1 MAEGK
6 LALITGAGG
15 GMGQATVERLSRD
28 GFRIAG
34 TDINQAGLDVA
45 IAKATTEA
53 TGYVCD
59 LIDEAAV
66 GAMVAKV
73 GDEMGGIDVLVN
85 LIGWSGTTRFHEE
98 NSDYWRKIMAINF
111 ESILYVTHPV
121 LNGMIERKS
130 GKIVNVSSD
139 AGRVGT
145 STEAVYSAMKG
156 GLISF
161 SKSLARENARYNI
174 NVNALCPG
182 PTDTPLLQEEIAA
195 NPDIVARMTRL
206 IPFRRLGQPKDM
218 AAAIS
223 FLAGP
228 DSDYITGQALSVSG
242 GLTMV

>member
-45 IAKATTEA
+45 IAKAATEA
-53 TGYVCD
+53 KGYLCD

-66 GAMVAKV
+66 RAMVAKV
-73 GDEMGGIDVLVN
+73 GDEMGAIDVLVN

-161 SKSLARENARYNI
+161 SKSLARENARYNV

-182 PTDTPLLQEEIAA
+182 PTDTPLLQEEIEA

-206 IPFRRLGQPKDM
+206 IPFRRLGQPEDM

>member
-1 MAEGK
+1 MAEQK

-34 TDINQAGLDVA
+34 TDIDADGLEAA

-53 TGYVCD
+53 KGYVCD
-59 LIDEAAV
+59 LTDEAAAH
-66 GAMVAKV
+66 AMVAAV
-73 GDEMGGIDVLVN
+73 PDEMGPVDVLVN

-98 NSDYWRKIMAINF
+98 NSAYWRKIMSINF
-111 ESILYVTHPV
+111 EAILYVTHPV
-121 LNGMIERKS
+121 LNGMIERNG

-156 GLISF
+156 GLVSF
-161 SKSLARENARYNI
+161 SKSLARENARYNV
-174 NVNALCPG
+174 NVNAVCPG
-182 PTDTPLLQEEIAA
+182 PTDTPLLQEEIEA

-206 IPFRRLGQPKDM
+206 IPFRRLGQPADM

>member
-1 MAEGK
+1 MAEQK

-28 GFRIAG
+28 GFRVAG
-34 TDINQAGLDVA
+34 TDINADGLEVA
-45 IAKATTEA
+45 IATATAEA
-53 TGYVCD
+53 KGYVCD
-59 LIDEAAV
+59 LTDEAAAH
-66 GAMVAKV
+66 AMVAAV
-73 GDEMGGIDVLVN
+73 SDEMGPIDVLVN

-98 NSDYWRKIMAINF
+98 NSAYWRKIMSINF
-111 ESILYVTHPV
+111 EAILYVTHPV
-121 LNGMIERKS
+121 LNGMIERNG

-161 SKSLARENARYNI
+161 SKSLARENARYNV
-174 NVNALCPG
+174 NVNAVCPG
-182 PTDTPLLQEEIAA
+182 PTDTPLLQEEIEA

-206 IPFRRLGQPKDM
+206 IPFRRLGQPADM

>member
-1 MAEGK
+1 MVEGK
-6 LALITGAGG
+6 LALVTGAGG
-15 GMGQATVERLSRD
+15 GMGQATVARLSRD

-34 TDINQAGLDVA
+34 TDINESGLDTE
-45 IAKATTEA
+45 IATATTEA
-53 TGYVCD
+53 KGYPCD
-59 LIDEAAV
+59 LTYEDATH
-66 GAMVAKV
+66 AMVARV
-73 GDEMGGIDVLVN
+73 GDEMGPVDVLVN

-98 NSDYWRKIMAINF
+98 NSAYWRKIMSINF
-111 ESILYVTHPV
+111 VAILYVTHPV
-121 LNGMIERKS
+121 LNGMIERNG

-161 SKSLARENARYNI
+161 SKSLARENARYNV
-174 NVNALCPG
+174 NVNAVCPG

-195 NPDIVARMTRL
+195 NPDIITRMTRL
-206 IPFRRLGQPKDM
+206 IPFRRLGQPADM